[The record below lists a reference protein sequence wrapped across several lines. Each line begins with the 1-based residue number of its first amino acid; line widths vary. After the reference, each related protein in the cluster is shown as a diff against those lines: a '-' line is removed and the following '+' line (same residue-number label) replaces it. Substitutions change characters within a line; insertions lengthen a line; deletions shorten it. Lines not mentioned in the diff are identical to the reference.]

1 MRRNNPELNYYLEEI
16 KEYKKLID
24 KLEAEIK
31 KNQNDKISF
40 SKEKNEI
47 KLLVSQLNL
56 ENDNLKKE
64 INNLQKENREISE
77 INILLKEQINDINS
91 QHKKEVDSLR
101 NINNLISFN
110 NTSSIENQTEVI
122 LKFKNAE
129 IYSLKEEI
137 SSLNRINNKLEL
149 DLEDLKRKFELEKN
163 KTNNDNENINNLNII
178 NESKEEFDENN
189 KKRLDELKLNNIRNE
204 NNIIIEKLE
213 KELMDTRNQNKNEI
227 KNLEDNFY
235 MDKKKLTRSAWLT

>member
-47 KLLVSQLNL
+47 KLLVSQLSL

-163 KTNNDNENINNLNII
+163 KANNDNENINNLNII

-189 KKRLDELKLNNIRNE
+189 KKRLDELI
-204 NNIIIEKLE
+204 
-213 KELMDTRNQNKNEI
+213 QGI
-227 KNLEDNFY
+227 K
-235 MDKKKLTRSAWLT
+235 MKMK